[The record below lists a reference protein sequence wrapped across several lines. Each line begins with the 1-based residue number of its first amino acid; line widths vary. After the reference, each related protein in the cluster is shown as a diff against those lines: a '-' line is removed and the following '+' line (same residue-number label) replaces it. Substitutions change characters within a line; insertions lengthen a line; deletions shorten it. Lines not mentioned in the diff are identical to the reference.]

1 MKVFF
6 DSSAFAKRYIEEPGS
21 DTVENLCAQAP
32 MLGVSSICLPE
43 IISALCR
50 LKRDSIITKNQ
61 YDGAKDTLLR
71 DFEDI
76 WVCNIT
82 PSVIGQTIHILET
95 NTLRTLDALHIGC
108 ALEWESDVFVS
119 SDIRQISA
127 AKKAGLKTVKV

>member
-21 DTVENLCAQAP
+21 DTVENLSAQAI

-43 IISALCR
+43 IISGLCR
-50 LKRDSIITKNQ
+50 LRRDSILTRNQ
-61 YDGAKDTLLR
+61 YEEAKSTLLR

-76 WVCNIT
+76 SVCNIT

-108 ALEWESDVFVS
+108 ALEWEPDVFAS